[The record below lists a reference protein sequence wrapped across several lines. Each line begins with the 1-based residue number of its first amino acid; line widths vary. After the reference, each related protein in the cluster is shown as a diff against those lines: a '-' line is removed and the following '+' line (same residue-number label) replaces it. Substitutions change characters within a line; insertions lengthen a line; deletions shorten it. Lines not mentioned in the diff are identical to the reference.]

1 MTNELV
7 MADETIANAEA
18 ELGRFDDYLHAVDN
32 EMEAAAQHC
41 SRGDEALEACQKE
54 KEQIDDLVKKATEK
68 IHTARVCK
76 GSKSHFR

>member
-18 ELGRFDDYLHAVDN
+18 ELGRFDDRLHAVDS

-76 GSKSHFR
+76 GI

>member
-1 MTNELV
+1 

-18 ELGRFDDYLHAVDN
+18 ELGRFDDRLHAVDN

-41 SRGDEALEACQKE
+41 SRGYEALEACQKE

-76 GSKSHFR
+76 GSKSQFR